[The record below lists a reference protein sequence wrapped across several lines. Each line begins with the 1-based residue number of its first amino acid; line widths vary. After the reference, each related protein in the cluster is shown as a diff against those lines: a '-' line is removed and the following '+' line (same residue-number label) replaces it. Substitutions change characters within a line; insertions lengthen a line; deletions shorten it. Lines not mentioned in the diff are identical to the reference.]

1 MREDCLLKR
10 NSRLFYLALSIFLPP
25 LGIMLIGVS
34 GIFFSQRNLENL
46 ARAYVETFTEITAV
60 KIERG
65 EDIFFPGDNDINVY
79 FEGGLSALPYQL
91 IGLVRLP
98 SLLVVLDRNG
108 SFLYG
113 SSRLRDLIRYVDSPY
128 PLRVAREVHDADGDK
143 YTICTF
149 PSTQGHFLV
158 VGAIS
163 WNDLP
168 GGTIKSL
175 YFWPIIIGLIGFWG
189 ALAVWRLWLRVI
201 RPLWELEAEISG
213 LKWGE
218 EPLKKISMYKTI
230 DELKKLRETL
240 IDVADEAIQRVSMI
254 KSCMNDIVG
263 VQEAERA
270 TISRDIHDGPLQDV
284 TALIQRIHL
293 AKSPNNSRE
302 EIMAELDLAEKIA
315 MSTVKDMRGLCDFL
329 NPPWLELGLAEA
341 LTELTERLSAQ
352 YSVKVLLDIDEGFEF
367 SDALT
372 PPFFRVVQESVTNS
386 VRHGGARNI
395 WVTVE
400 VSDTGTEL
408 TVQDDGNGF
417 DMHLKGTAGLRVA
430 GHRGLSN
437 MEERMSLI
445 GGRLEIIS
453 VPGEGTC
460 IKAIA
465 PFH

>member
-1 MREDCLLKR
+1 MQESSSLKR
-10 NSRLFYLALSIFLPP
+10 NSRLFYLALSVFLPP

-34 GIFFSQRNLENL
+34 GIFFSQKNLENL
-46 ARAYVETFTEITAV
+46 ARAYVENLTEITAV

-91 IGLVRLP
+91 VGLMHLP
-98 SLLVVLDRNG
+98 SMIVVLDRDG

-113 SSRLRDLIRYVDSPY
+113 SSRLRDLIRSFGAPF
-128 PLRVAREVHDADGDK
+128 PLRLAREIHDADGDK
-143 YTICTF
+143 FTVCTF
-149 PSTQGHFLV
+149 PSSQGHFFV
-158 VGAIS
+158 VGAVS

-175 YFWPIIIGLIGFWG
+175 YFWPIIIGLIGLWG

-218 EPLKKISMYKTI
+218 EPLKKISMYETI
-230 DELKKLRETL
+230 GELKKLRETL
-240 IDVADEAIQRVSMI
+240 TDVAEDAMQRVTMI

-293 AKSPNNSRE
+293 AKSPDNTRE
-302 EIMAELDLAEKIA
+302 EIMTELDLAEKIA

-352 YSVKVLLDIDEGFEF
+352 YSVKVFLDIDEAFEF
-367 SDALT
+367 SDSLT

-386 VRHGGARNI
+386 VRHGGAGNI

-400 VSDTGTEL
+400 VTDMGVEL
-408 TVQDDGNGF
+408 TVADDGNGF

-437 MEERMSLI
+437 MEERMALV

-453 VPGEGTC
+453 LPGEGTC

-465 PFH
+465 PFS